1 MGDIATSQR
10 NPRNAGKEM
19 DPPLVPW
26 GNSPIDPSNAN
37 RWIQNPREEVSILSH
52 PGYDCFVAA
61 AREKGQGSKVPAES
75 VPEPCGNPK
84 YRLVLSDG
92 DSNR

>member
-1 MGDIATSQR
+1 
-10 NPRNAGKEM
+10 M

-61 AREKGQGSKVPAES
+61 AREKGQGSKVTQQS
-75 VPEPCGNPK
+75 QF
-84 YRLVLSDG
+84 LSRVG
-92 DSNR
+92 IPNTGWC